1 MGSLARS
8 AFQSV
13 PQIIGDD
20 KELSRRLREAVNLI
34 LQGKL
39 NCTANTTLTK
49 DAISTTVSDVRAG
62 PTSVIL
68 PMPTSPTGA
77 AAFTTWNVSTRLT
90 GSFVFSHVSTST
102 SDATATYAIF
112 G

>member
-1 MGSLARS
+1 VGSLARA
-8 AFQSV
+8 AFQNV

-20 KELSRRLREAVNLI
+20 KELARRLREAVNLL

-39 NCTANTTLTK
+39 NCAADVTLLK

-62 PTSVIL
+62 PNSVIL
-68 PMPTSPTGA
+68 PMPTSPSGSMALTV
-77 AAFTTWNVSTRLT
+77 WRVSTRTT